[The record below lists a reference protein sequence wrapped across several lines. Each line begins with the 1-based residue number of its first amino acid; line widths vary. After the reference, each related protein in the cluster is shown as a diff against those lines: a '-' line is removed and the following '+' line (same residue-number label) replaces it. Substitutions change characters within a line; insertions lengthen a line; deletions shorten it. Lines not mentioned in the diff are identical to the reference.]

1 MSQYDFE
8 SNYDNDWDD
17 GGEIAWNESDW
28 QRYLRDS
35 DKEVSRFIAVYNSVK
50 EKPDR
55 LDEAAHL
62 MGWDREDWSA
72 LDDDE
77 LLGYEGEGTLQDET
91 TEDSFADSDPYTI
104 HKHPVYVS
112 NTALYAY
119 LRASWEHL
127 MRHNRAQ
134 PQANLAWSYC
144 ASLADGERHSLLG
157 AQSLDLGDYQL
168 AICHFKK
175 SHAALNESMRLN
187 RLFEHHNPKMFND
200 YLAEATLRMH
210 DLREIWLR
218 VMQDCRR

>member
-8 SNYDNDWDD
+8 NPYDGDWDE
-17 GGEIAWNESDW
+17 GGDLAWSEAHW

-50 EKPDR
+50 DKQER

-72 LDDDE
+72 LDEELGFEEEDAIRPDEDD
-77 LLGYEGEGTLQDET
+77 
-91 TEDSFADSDPYTI
+91 FADPDPYTI
-104 HKHPVYVS
+104 HKHPVYVAT
-112 NTALYAY
+112 TALYVY

-127 MRHNRAQ
+127 MRHNRTQ
-134 PQANLAWSYC
+134 PPSHLSWSYG

-187 RLFEHHNPKMFND
+187 QLFEHHNPHSYQD
-200 YLAEATLRMH
+200 YLAETNLRMH

-218 VMQDCRR
+218 VIQDCRR

>member
-1 MSQYDFE
+1 
-8 SNYDNDWDD
+8 
-17 GGEIAWNESDW
+17 
-28 QRYLRDS
+28 
-35 DKEVSRFIAVYNSVK
+35 
-50 EKPDR
+50 
-55 LDEAAHL
+55 

-72 LDDDE
+72 LEDDE

-112 NTALYAY
+112 NTALYSY

-157 AQSLDLGDYQL
+157 GQSLDLGDYQL

-175 SHAALNESMRLN
+175 SHAALNESLRLN
-187 RLFEHHNPKMFND
+187 RLFEHHNTKILSD
-200 YLAEATLRMH
+200 YLEETSLRMH
-210 DLREIWLR
+210 DIREVWLR